1 MDDTT
6 ASGRFVLRIDPG
18 LHATLRQAARAAGVS
33 LNDYCACKLASPGGT
48 VLGPAAK
55 LVRHA
60 ANLLGD
66 ALIGVVV
73 YGSWARG
80 EAGSGSDV
88 DVLVV
93 VDGRVNLTRELYRKW
108 DAVDFRWDNRP
119 VEVHFV
125 HFPEPRGRISS
136 LWAEVALDG
145 LVLFE
150 RDFTVSRTLADIRR
164 RIVAGELMRREV
176 GGQTYWVEAA

>member
-1 MDDTT
+1 MSDTT
-6 ASGRFVLRIDPG
+6 ASGRFVLRIEPG
-18 LHATLRQAARAAGVS
+18 LHAALREAARAAGVS

-48 VLGPAAK
+48 VPGPAAM

-66 ALIGVVV
+66 ALVGVVV

-80 EAGSGSDV
+80 EAGSSSDV
-88 DVLVV
+88 DVLLV
-93 VDGRVNLTRELYRKW
+93 VDRQVKLTRELYRRW
-108 DAVDFRWDNRP
+108 DAVGFRWDDHP
-119 VEVHFV
+119 VEVHFIR
-125 HFPEPRGRISS
+125 FPEPDGRLSG

-150 RDFTVSRTLADIRR
+150 RDLMVSRTLAGIRR
-164 RIVAGELMRREV
+164 RIAAGELIRREV
-176 GGQTYWVEAA
+176 RGQTYWVEAA